1 MVRAEELVVDRPV
14 APGAGE
20 AAVLAELAA
29 VAELPV
35 VAELAAGA
43 ELAVVPECL
52 APPHAPSTT
61 ATSNSPMVSTRRLT
75 VSRSTATCVLG
86 GVEIQDGHGVGGER
100 IPEHGAEL
108 PERLDCGGHG
118 LGLGE

>member
-1 MVRAEELVVDRPV
+1 MDRPV
-14 APGAGE
+14 APGAGV

-29 VAELPV
+29 VAELPA
-35 VAELAAGA
+35 VAELAA
-43 ELAVVPECL
+43 VPEGL

-61 ATSNSPMVSTRRLT
+61 ATSNGPMVSTRRLT
-75 VSRSTATCVLG
+75 VSRSTATCVLS
-86 GVEIQDGHGVGGER
+86 GVESQDGHGVGGER